1 MSFDEKEFR
10 EKALLGILRE
20 GMNEPKNAC
29 FISESIKQNCVDSAK
44 WGYYER
50 DKELENLLANNQE
63 FGLGL
68 EAGAADKAR
77 DYEAR
82 DAKLREKLEALRKT
96 LDENCWV
103 YSFYDD
109 GRILNKWREE
119 DDYFTPL
126 IKKLDEVLL
135 LVEEAKTK

>member
-68 EAGAADKAR
+68 EAGAADKER
-77 DYEAR
+77 TFVR
-82 DAKLREKLEALRKT
+82 LLE
-96 LDENCWV
+96 E
-103 YSFYDD
+103 
-109 GRILNKWREE
+109 
-119 DDYFTPL
+119 L
-126 IKKLDEVLL
+126 IKNAESEMTMDSTDDSLNNGFRAGNLNALNQVKERLNGGVL
-135 LVEEAKTK
+135 K